1 MPFGGSDSLA
11 SSLRIDAGE
20 LTPIGDAVLVVDRH
34 GAPLR
39 WRRLTDLGR
48 VPSDQDTAVVEP
60 LIDAMDTLRDALSAL
75 VESSSTHGVVVQD
88 GVVQGVVSIEDIIG
102 RLTPPV
108 PTESAA
114 GHG

>member
-1 MPFGGSDSLA
+1 M
-11 SSLRIDAGE
+11 
-20 LTPIGDAVLVVDRH
+20 
-34 GAPLR
+34 
-39 WRRLTDLGR
+39 
-48 VPSDQDTAVVEP
+48 VEP